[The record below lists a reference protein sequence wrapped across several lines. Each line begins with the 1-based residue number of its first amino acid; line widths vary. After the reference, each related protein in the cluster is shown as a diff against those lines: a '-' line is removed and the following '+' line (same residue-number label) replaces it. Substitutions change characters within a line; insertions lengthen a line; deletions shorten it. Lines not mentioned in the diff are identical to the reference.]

1 MTITK
6 MLYGRS
12 GHMSSRIIFGAAALA
27 PQTQAEADKTL
38 EMLLRYGINHIDVAA
53 GYGDAELRLAP
64 WMAQYRAQFFLAT
77 KTGQRTAQAAKE
89 ELQRSLERM
98 QVDYVDLWQFH
109 GLVDPI
115 EWDIALS
122 PGGAIEAAVEAK
134 AQGLVRAIGITGHG
148 TQIAATHRRS
158 LERFDFDSVLLPY
171 NYLTMQRPYY
181 AENFNALVAT
191 CQQRNIAI
199 QTIKSVALRHWMG
212 REHTT
217 TTWYQALEE
226 QQDIDLAVHWALAH
240 PGIFVITA
248 SDVKLAA
255 KMLDAADR
263 FDARQV
269 PTDEDMQR
277 MVERMGMEP
286 LFV

>member
-1 MTITK
+1 MTIARK
-6 MLYGRS
+6 LFGRT
-12 GHMSSRIIFGAAALA
+12 GHLSSRVIFGAAALA
-27 PQTQAEADKTL
+27 PQTQAEADQTL
-38 EMLLRYGINHIDVAA
+38 EMLLRYDINHIDVAA

-64 WMAQYRAQFFLAT
+64 WMAHYRTQFFLAT

-89 ELQRSLERM
+89 ELHRSLERM

-134 AQGLVRAIGITGHG
+134 AQGLVKAIGITGHG

-171 NYLTMQRPYY
+171 NYLTMQRSYY
-181 AENFNALVAT
+181 RENFNALVAT
-191 CQQRNIAI
+191 CQQRNIAV
-199 QTIKSVALRHWMG
+199 QTIKSVAQRHWMG
-212 REHTT
+212 REKTT
-217 TTWYQALEE
+217 TTWYQALET
-226 QQDIDLAVHWALAH
+226 QADVDLAVHWALSR
-240 PGIFVITA
+240 PEIFVITA
-248 SDVKLAA
+248 SDVVLAA

-263 FDARQV
+263 FNVSQV
-269 PTDEDMQR
+269 PTDEAMQQ
-277 MVERMGMEP
+277 MVERVGMEP